1 MYFNFNCDELRY
13 QWYSTNPIVIFL
25 WFLCGMKCYQPLLKK
40 GGSFNVLNNKPYV
53 VTYHLKR
60 IIPYKKIMTIRKS
73 HLQHSWPK
81 RQPVIVD
88 QLSNFGR
95 LPFWIGLEYTPVSCT
110 FVFISPCHLKQ
121 DVSQKGLTIKTLSYP
136 QNGSLR

>member
-1 MYFNFNCDELRY
+1 MWWIEVSMIFHQSYCNISMVFIWDEML
-13 QWYSTNPIVIFL
+13 SI
-25 WFLCGMKCYQPLLKK
+25 LLKK
-40 GGSFNVLNNKPYV
+40 GGSLNVLNNEPYV

-60 IIPYKKIMTIRKS
+60 IIPYKKIMTNRKS